1 MELRKL
7 SVDDIE
13 PIKNVIFDAFTGEPW
28 NDEWKNP
35 EQFHR
40 YILGLIS
47 NANSLSLGLFE
58 DERLVGAAVGRIKY
72 WYTGDEFW
80 IDDLCI
86 VSDCQGKG
94 FGSRFLGLI
103 EDYLRENGITKIVL
117 LTEREYPAYRFYA
130 TNGFTEKKNRVV
142 YEKNVKAELS
152 TEQSGR

>member
-1 MELRKL
+1 MELKRL
-7 SVDDIE
+7 SADDIE
-13 PIKNVIFDAFTGEPW
+13 PIKSEIFDAFTGEPW

-40 YILGLIS
+40 YISGLIS

-58 DERLVGAAVGRIKY
+58 EERLVGAALGRIKN
-72 WYTGDEFW
+72 WYSGDQFW

-94 FGSRFLGLI
+94 FGSQFLELI
-103 EDYLRENGITKIVL
+103 EDYLAKNGIKKIVL

-130 TNGFTEKKNRVV
+130 ANGFTEKPNRIV
-142 YEKNVKAELS
+142 YEKEVGNGDK
-152 TEQSGR
+152 GC